1 MKTNGSTTG
10 APKAPPPAIADRR
23 TGGERRAGA
32 ARRERWLPR
41 VAFYSHLWFGVVF
54 SVVLTVI
61 SITGVLLNHKRGLE
75 LMPEVEHA
83 PTGDFVT
90 ALTLGDLATRALRT
104 VGETGSFER
113 IDRMDVRPR
122 DGIIKVRMRDA
133 ASTEVTLDI
142 NDGTVLHVGPRGDVF
157 LEKLHSGEIFG
168 SRGILLSDAGAIGL
182 TILVITGYWLW
193 LRPRWR
199 R

>member
-1 MKTNGSTTG
+1 MKSNGDSTD
-10 APKAPPPAIADRR
+10 APAATPQSASDRR
-23 TGGERRAGA
+23 TGRERRTVS

-61 SITGVLLNHKRGLE
+61 SVTGVLLNHKRGLE

-83 PTGDFVT
+83 PTGDF
-90 ALTLGDLATRALRT
+90 AASLTLGELARRALGAA
-104 VGETGSFER
+104 GETGSFER
-113 IDRMDVRPR
+113 IDRMDVRPG

-133 ASTEVTLDI
+133 SSTEVTLDI
-142 NDGTVLHVGPRGDVF
+142 NDGSVLHVGARGDVF

-168 SRGILLSDAGAIGL
+168 SRGVFLSDAGAIGL
-182 TILVITGYWLW
+182 TLLVVTGYWLW